1 MDLNAY
7 RTRAERGEVQ
17 LVLDQHRRRLVDAA
31 RKRGQAVTMLTDS
44 VEGVRRMIAPAA
56 TIMNYASDAAVVTDA
71 RGA

>member
-31 RKRGQAVTMLTDS
+31 RKRGKAVTMLTDS
-44 VEGVRRMIAPAA
+44 VEGVA
-56 TIMNYASDAAVVTDA
+56 
-71 RGA
+71 G